1 MEENEVG
8 LDKGQKNAQGCS
20 VECLMGVGTSD
31 GAKDS
36 STVVMSV
43 VSTEGL
49 SDSHCPLGLALPKQ
63 ALLTRP
69 TCVGKGT

>member
-1 MEENEVG
+1 MEENEV
-8 LDKGQKNAQGCS
+8 DKGQKNRKGCS
-20 VECLMGVGTSD
+20 VECLMGIWTSD

-36 STVVMSV
+36 STAVMSV

-63 ALLTRP
+63 ALLTGP
-69 TCVGKGT
+69 TCVGQGT